1 MTGFTAAAGR
11 CAGLRWGTDP
21 RGGTALRPQVR
32 GDSLSCNNITLEEK
46 IKSKKKVPSATTSEK
61 EEVKNMVRH
70 FLLGQYDIIFQ
81 RYFWEPKARVDIYIY
96 V

>member
-46 IKSKKKVPSATTSEK
+46 IKSKK
-61 EEVKNMVRH
+61 
-70 FLLGQYDIIFQ
+70 
-81 RYFWEPKARVDIYIY
+81 IY
-96 V
+96 VYFKDTHKKIVGVDQ